1 MKFRSAFNRGV
12 SKPEQEF
19 CYVYTWH
26 YFDDKGNLKEDT
38 INQFEAIQSVDVLTP
53 TEMVTRG
60 VIPNDSGAVYGDI
73 TNLPS
78 DFIGLM
84 DYIRHLQDSLS
95 AVQGKGPES
104 GNREIAEEGIEV
116 TAADSAAAGQK
127 STETVKE
134 VK

>member
-19 CYVYTWH
+19 CYVYTWY
-26 YFDDKGNLKEDT
+26 YFDDKGNLKQDSV
-38 INQFEAIQSVDVLTP
+38 NQFEAVQSVDVLTP
-53 TEMVTRG
+53 TEMVTKG
-60 VIPNDSGAVYGDI
+60 VIPNDSGGIYGDI

-84 DYIRHLQDSLS
+84 DYIRSLQDSLS
-95 AVQGKGPES
+95 VVKGQRPES
-104 GNREIAEEGIEV
+104 GNRKIAEESIEV

-127 STETVKE
+127 SAETVKE